1 MTDVRNMRKLIE
13 HVNGLSED
21 DLREYREDD
30 QSEIADELEELMA
43 HIENIMH
50 EVGNLIDQT
59 DERDAARAYWYG
71 HIMGALNGNSEYMS
85 GSMTTMQDSIDA
97 IRESDDGVED
107 DDDGD
112 SMFDDPNPR
121 GR

>member
-1 MTDVRNMRKLIE
+1 MTDARNMRKLIE
-13 HVNGLSED
+13 SVNGLSED

-30 QSEIADELEELMA
+30 MGEIADELEEHLS
-43 HIENIMH
+43 HLENIMH

-59 DERDAARAYWYG
+59 DERHAARSYWFG
-71 HIMGALNGNSEYMS
+71 HIMGALSNDSEYMG

-97 IRESDDGVED
+97 IRESDDGED
-107 DDDGD
+107 EED
-112 SMFDDPNPR
+112 SRFDDPNPR